1 MQVSLQSTGVCGPQQ
16 LPDLLFRRA
25 MAHMD
30 LWLLRRQVQC
40 LSSPAAAA
48 TPIALTAAMH
58 MLHATAAKAANLA
71 AEGEDVSAFVS
82 DCDKSRSEVEGV
94 AAERACQAAEQHSLP
109 DAGSSDA
116 LGVMQLP
123 AGVLP
128 GLPPAQRTAGGLEA
142 ALQRAQANLGSVP
155 LLEPGASLVDMQ
167 GMLESALWS
176 KPAGDATAQL
186 VLRSVERELFTR
198 AAALQVSSSRRQLSD
213 ATLEVLEAVVDTY
226 RNALHAFMQTPA
238 AQSAMQPELRS
249 REVLVVWCAYCLA
262 HDSVA
267 RRHPMV
273 RGYRPALQFEDL
285 RHLVLSDR
293 PAVDAVLA
301 VAAYLNQQQQCGGPP
316 LFSLRDGGSGTF
328 GFAERFAGQ
337 DSQLQQILASER
349 ADATARV
356 DAHWANVQQQK
367 RELAKARQDLAS
379 LQATEQSL
387 RTQLSRAG
395 YCSSEYNKLISRIN
409 SNSSAQSGCKSR
421 ISSLEKPPAPVLQPL
436 PAANGLARRWLF
448 FLHMPP
454 AFRCLSRLS
463 FLGQQVLLPRPLDGR
478 SPQLAAVY
486 AAVSV
491 QLPPTSV
498 VAYYNER
505 RAVRAYIS
513 IPTQTFDGKDGAVML
528 YASGEP
534 PQKVGPTSIDHYN
547 SPADGVWYPDSL
559 EPHLFWS
566 GTGSAADSGCGFPTY
581 FNPFACVDVTT
592 VEEFFTERLPGK
604 AAALQWAAH
613 QHTTVEAT
621 PRDRGNW
628 ALASQGKFCGND
640 LCSPFPRTVPCYY
653 RYMHFN
659 LHLLFL
665 SLQNPAR
672 PSCCPRAS
680 SCSSA
685 ACAPTRCSSC
695 GTCARCCGGKTRRCR
710 SPDQPCSCC
719 CGSCCSM
726 SGPSTSARLAAAAP
740 PGVGTLSC
748 FGARAGSSL
757 GMCWIR
763 CVRSWGPSPTLWTAR
778 CEITMPSCCWAR
790 WRLTWRTGTHRAAP
804 WRAALPS
811 SL

>member
-1 MQVSLQSTGVCGPQQ
+1 MHELITKSCNAKAKDGQKSFQRTPAFIVEVAGLALQRLWEQEQDDGGGRGGTGVASQLPQPRGGTTDVGQHTGHDTVRNTCWPLVRAVVQVRLMRWLNRTHAPVASCFSHRWGAQKSKVRPFYWQQLQVWVIHDAAPRMGCFSCTGGAGVCTQVSLQSMRLCGPQQ
-16 LPDLLFRRA
+16 QPDLLFRRA

-82 DCDKSRSEVEGV
+82 ACDMSRSEVERV
-94 AAERACQAAEQHSLP
+94 AAERAWQAAEQQSLP
-109 DAGSSDA
+109 DVDSPDA
-116 LGVMQLP
+116 LGEMALP

-142 ALQRAQANLGSVP
+142 ALQRAQANLGSAP
-155 LLEPGASLVDMQ
+155 LLKPGAAFVDMQ
-167 GMLESALWS
+167 QMLESALWS

-198 AAALQVSSSRRQLSD
+198 VTALLPAGSSSRPQLSD
-213 ATLEVLEAVVDTY
+213 ATLEALEAVVDGY
-226 RNALHAFMQTPA
+226 RDALHAFLQTPA
-238 AQSAMQPELRS
+238 AQSAMQPDVRS
-249 REVLVVWCAYCLA
+249 RELLVVWCAYCLA

-267 RRHPMV
+267 RRHPLV
-273 RGYRPALQFEDL
+273 REYGPALQFEDL

-293 PAVDAVLA
+293 PAVDALLA

-328 GFAERFAGQ
+328 DFAERFAGQ
-337 DSQLQQILASER
+337 DSLLQQILARER
-349 ADATARV
+349 ADAAARV
-356 DAHWANVQQQK
+356 DAHWGEVQQQK
-367 RELAKARQDLAS
+367 GDLAKARQELAS
-379 LQATEQSL
+379 LQVTEQSL
-387 RTQLSRAG
+387 RTQLSRAD
-395 YCSSEYNKLISRIN
+395 YYSWEYDHTKTRIN
-409 SNSSAQSGCKSR
+409 SNLSAQSSCTSR

-566 GTGSAADSGCGFPTY
+566 GTGSAADSGCGLPTC
-581 FNPFACVDVTT
+581 FNPFARVDVTT
-592 VEEFFTERLPGK
+592 VEEFFTVRLPGK
-604 AAALQWAAH
+604 AAVLQWAAH
-613 QHTTVEAT
+613 QHGTGETT
-621 PRDRGNW
+621 PRERGNM
-628 ALASQGKFCGND
+628 ALANQG
-640 LCSPFPRTVPCYY
+640 
-653 RYMHFN
+653 
-659 LHLLFL
+659 
-665 SLQNPAR
+665 A
-672 PSCCPRAS
+672 
-680 SCSSA
+680 
-685 ACAPTRCSSC
+685 
-695 GTCARCCGGKTRRCR
+695 
-710 SPDQPCSCC
+710 
-719 CGSCCSM
+719 
-726 SGPSTSARLAAAAP
+726 
-740 PGVGTLSC
+740 
-748 FGARAGSSL
+748 
-757 GMCWIR
+757 
-763 CVRSWGPSPTLWTAR
+763 
-778 CEITMPSCCWAR
+778 
-790 WRLTWRTGTHRAAP
+790 
-804 WRAALPS
+804 
-811 SL
+811 